1 MAATRQETNGGV
13 PPPGDSAKA
22 PEPAQEVPMDGASP
36 AAPAGDCDGEVEEPI
51 VLHVSTLSKSEK
63 DKIKR
68 IVTPKATTGRLDV
81 PKDIYELWQTNQ
93 GKEKLFAMWTK
104 SGGVKDTG
112 CLLWAMSPTY
122 HIDFYRSSEFAILKK
137 T

>member
-1 MAATRQETNGGV
+1 MAATRQETNGGA

-22 PEPAQEVPMDGASP
+22 PEPAQEVTMDVASP
-36 AAPAGDCDGEVEEPI
+36 VAPAGDGGGEVEEPI
-51 VLHVSTLSKSEK
+51 VLHVSTLTKSEK

-104 SGGVKDTG
+104 SGGVKDKG
-112 CLLWAMSPTY
+112 WLL
-122 HIDFYRSSEFAILKK
+122 
-137 T
+137 

>member
-1 MAATRQETNGGV
+1 MAATRQETNDG
-13 PPPGDSAKA
+13 PPPPSPGDSAKA
-22 PEPAQEVPMDGASP
+22 PEPAQEVTMDGASQ
-36 AAPAGDCDGEVEEPI
+36 APAGDCDGEVEEPI
-51 VLHVSTLSKSEK
+51 VLHVSTLTKSEK

-104 SGGVKDTG
+104 SGGVKDKG
-112 CLLWAMSPTY
+112 WLL
-122 HIDFYRSSEFAILKK
+122 
-137 T
+137 